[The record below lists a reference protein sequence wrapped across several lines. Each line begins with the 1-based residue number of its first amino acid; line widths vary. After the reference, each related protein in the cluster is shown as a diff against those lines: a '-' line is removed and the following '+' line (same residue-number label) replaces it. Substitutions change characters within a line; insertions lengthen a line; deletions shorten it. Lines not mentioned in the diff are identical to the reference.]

1 MRYESELSY
10 AACTSLL
17 CRPRAV
23 SKTIIY
29 FRRTSEHMFTVTASR
44 SRSIGIGVREPVGGR
59 APQRPQ
65 RRQVGLHEA
74 LAAVGQTQ
82 RRRQRAHARRDGGE
96 VLARH
101 PREEVV
107 LNLVLEASVEPR
119 RQVPL
124 PVLAAAENAGSQR
137 AWVGIV
143 RECAS
148 GSGTPFGDAQSR
160 WHRSPR
166 NRMPQHHRPSRARI
180 TTHAAAWC
188 ARCHAPCRC
197 RSTRSCCASAAAR
210 TRAWRWTLGG
220 CPLPG
225 RSGSG

>member
-1 MRYESELSY
+1 
-10 AACTSLL
+10 
-17 CRPRAV
+17 
-23 SKTIIY
+23 
-29 FRRTSEHMFTVTASR
+29 MFTVTASR

-59 APQRPQ
+59 APQRP
-65 RRQVGLHEA
+65 
-74 LAAVGQTQ
+74 Q

-166 NRMPQHHRPSRARI
+166 K
-180 TTHAAAWC
+180 
-188 ARCHAPCRC
+188 
-197 RSTRSCCASAAAR
+197 RSTTPSPLAGAHHNARSCVVCTLPR
-210 TRAWRWTLGG
+210 TL
-220 CPLPG
+220 PL
-225 RSGSG
+225 

>member
-1 MRYESELSY
+1 
-10 AACTSLL
+10 
-17 CRPRAV
+17 
-23 SKTIIY
+23 
-29 FRRTSEHMFTVTASR
+29 MFTVTASR

-124 PVLAAAENAGSQR
+124 PVLAAAENAGVS
-137 AWVGIV
+137 
-143 RECAS
+143 
-148 GSGTPFGDAQSR
+148 
-160 WHRSPR
+160 
-166 NRMPQHHRPSRARI
+166 AR
-180 TTHAAAWC
+180 
-188 ARCHAPCRC
+188 
-197 RSTRSCCASAAAR
+197 
-210 TRAWRWTLGG
+210 G
-220 CPLPG
+220 
-225 RSGSG
+225 